1 MATKTTTPK
10 TETKNA
16 ASKPRKQRTPDQ
28 IVADLESEIARVK
41 ARAAAREA
49 KAAPEGKP
57 FMLAVKAADKA
68 IEAAREAGNREMF
81 QALETARAALGEQL
95 IRMGVR
101 APQARKRRGR
111 GEAA

>member
-1 MATKTTTPK
+1 MATTKK
-10 TETKNA
+10 AETKA
-16 ASKPRKQRTPDQ
+16 TDSKKPRKQRTPDQ
-28 IVADLESEIARVK
+28 IVADLEAEIARVK

-57 FMLAVKAADKA
+57 FMAAVKATDKA
-68 IEAAREAGNREMF
+68 LDEAREAGNREMI

-101 APQARKRRGR
+101 APQARKRRGK

>member
-1 MATKTTTPK
+1 MATKTKQNDSTAT
-10 TETKNA
+10 A
-16 ASKPRKQRTPDQ
+16 AKPRKQRTPDQ
-28 IVADLESEIARVK
+28 IVADLEAEIARVK

-57 FMLAVKAADKA
+57 FMLAVKAVDKA
-68 IEAAREAGNREMF
+68 LDEAREAGNAEMIH
-81 QALETARAALGEQL
+81 ALETARAALGEQL

-101 APQARKRRGR
+101 APQKRKRK